1 VPVRYDPFDAGAA
14 YAFVDRQWVRCYS
27 EHHTIFQ
34 GKSEKEIQLAS
45 HELRRRNRVCA
56 GGKVTTARKLADFLQ
71 SVESEELLLE
81 QRMRDREGQSSRR
94 ASPKVASDV
103 PDNDRAEPQMQQ
115 LTDSG
120 PCGATPAACELY
132 GEF

>member
-1 VPVRYDPFDAGAA
+1 
-14 YAFVDRQWVRCYS
+14 
-27 EHHTIFQ
+27 
-34 GKSEKEIQLAS
+34 
-45 HELRRRNRVCA
+45 
-56 GGKVTTARKLADFLQ
+56 
-71 SVESEELLLE
+71 
-81 QRMRDREGQSSRR
+81 M
-94 ASPKVASDV
+94 